1 MDQAH
6 SRDLHVIDNH
16 RNDPLKKEGEKKK
29 VREKTMER
37 KSGPF
42 KEGNHIYLSQA
53 MDRVGEPATA

>member
-29 VREKTMER
+29 KKVRGADNGEKVRTIQGR
-37 KSGPF
+37 KS
-42 KEGNHIYLSQA
+42 HIP
-53 MDRVGEPATA
+53 VTGHG

>member
-1 MDQAH
+1 
-6 SRDLHVIDNH
+6 
-16 RNDPLKKEGEKKK
+16 
-29 VREKTMER
+29 MER

>member
-29 VREKTMER
+29 KKKVRGADNGEKVRTIQGR
-37 KSGPF
+37 KS
-42 KEGNHIYLSQA
+42 HIP
-53 MDRVGEPATA
+53 VTGHG